1 MIHDEAWIDLCE
13 VSKSIAESS
22 SQEALHLFY
31 ERNPLASVLLQ
42 TVAHESSDLKDDSD
56 LVLIHPVLFQFLSE
70 SITLIETEEMHH
82 ENSGAVSVSVGCL
95 PMDPTILIDAKN
107 DTVLPN
113 WSLSF
118 LQIQHFPEGSCQ
130 IYATC
135 IFSESDCIKD
145 DEWKE
150 KCKLA
155 FQGRHIKK
163 GCILL
168 VPFLDSFAIFQISNV
183 LVDDKEILEETSM
196 VYRMDFTC
204 QLLSLI
210 HI

>member
-130 IYATC
+130 IYAYLPSC
-135 IFSESDCIKD
+135 
-145 DEWKE
+145 
-150 KCKLA
+150 
-155 FQGRHIKK
+155 R
-163 GCILL
+163 
-168 VPFLDSFAIFQISNV
+168 
-183 LVDDKEILEETSM
+183 
-196 VYRMDFTC
+196 R
-204 QLLSLI
+204 
-210 HI
+210 